1 MEKGDI
7 VAVEATPGHDIG
19 TVTLTGRLVPLQMK
33 KANFKQDAEIKR
45 IYRKAKAVDMEK
57 YEEAKA
63 KEHTTM
69 IRARQIAASLNLDMK
84 IGDVEYQGDGNK
96 AIFYYIADERVD
108 FRQLIKVLA
117 EAFRVRIEMKQ
128 IGARQEAGRIGG
140 IGPCGRELCCA
151 TWMTSFVSVSTS
163 AARYQDISLNPQKL
177 AGQCAKLKCCLNYEV
192 DCYVEAQKRLPSR
205 EIELETKDG
214 TYYFFKADILS
225 NQISYSTDKNFA
237 ANLVTI
243 SGKRAFEVIGLNKRG
258 IKPDSLLEAERKPE
272 PKKPVDLLEQESLT
286 RFDRDRRRNAKDGNG
301 KDEGGNG
308 NRKRKRRIIT
318 TARNKLPMAKHR
330 VHSPLRLMH
339 RRTTVLSLYKTNSV
353 HVVNVRKTIIATTTN
368 HVKIMSLVNR
378 VTTRTGKRVKT
389 NPVNSALLA
398 NHADRA
404 TMNNLNIS
412 RKLRKMKSLLKNSI
426 CMLLTTWVLTACDEN
441 TVYHSYQSTPP
452 DGWKKSDT
460 LFFNVPLKDS
470 LANLRLSVGVRNSS
484 NYPYQNLNILIHY
497 NLEDSTV
504 WKTDTLKFILTDREG
519 KWTGTGW
526 GSLYQSALPLK
537 DCFVKHPGNY
547 TFKIVHEMKNEQ
559 LTGISDVGLKIEHL

>member
-1 MEKGDI
+1 MCIGEQIKNYRKTEGLTQEQVANYLGVSTPAVNKWEKGNTYPDI
-7 VAVEATPGHDIG
+7 SLLPALARLLKIDMNELFSFREELTEKEIGQFVNELSEVSLDSFTEAFEMASRKIQEYPHCDLLIYTIA
-19 TVTLTGRLVPLQMK
+19 TVLNGSLTLSDLNDEERMEYNTAIIEWLERT
-33 KANFKQDAEIKR
+33 ADSQDERVRNLSVFILATK
-45 IYRKAKAVDMEK
+45 YVQMEK

-308 NRKRKRRIIT
+308 NRKKKKK
-318 TARNKLPMAKHR
+318 N
-330 VHSPLRLMH
+330 
-339 RRTTVLSLYKTNSV
+339 N
-353 HVVNVRKTIIATTTN
+353 N
-368 HVKIMSLVNR
+368 NR
-378 VTTRTGKRVKT
+378 
-389 NPVNSALLA
+389 PQQAA
-398 NHADRA
+398 NGE
-404 TMNNLNIS
+404 TQS
-412 RKLRKMKSLLKNSI
+412 S
-426 CMLLTTWVLTACDEN
+426 
-441 TVYHSYQSTPP
+441 QSTPINAQENNGSQP
-452 DGWKKSDT
+452 VQNQQRTRGERPK
-460 LFFNVPLKDS
+460 N
-470 LANLRLSVGVRNSS
+470 NNRNNNQPRKNNES
-484 NYPYQNLNILIHY
+484 
-497 NLEDSTV
+497 
-504 WKTDTLKFILTDREG
+504 REPRNNENRE
-519 KWTGTGW
+519 TR
-526 GSLYQSALPLK
+526 
-537 DCFVKHPGNY
+537 
-547 TFKIVHEMKNEQ
+547 KNEPREQ
-559 LTGISDVGLKIEHL
+559 RPPREPRGPRNNEQPKRIEKAQENEKPAQE